1 VAILVDYRC
10 TACGGRHEAFVASP
24 APALRTCACGGEARR
39 LFSPVGMISGR
50 GSGAGDPGGRG
61 AGGADATTA
70 PAPGTAAAASAARRA
85 RQEKAEFASLC
96 AQNPDVPGLCHMSPS
111 AGRAWVAR
119 ARGDGRALDAELTRQ
134 QAAAAI
140 SPPTMADA
148 ISHEHTHTPALTS
161 PAREHHA

>member
-1 VAILVDYRC
+1 MAILVDYRC
-10 TACGGRHEAFVASP
+10 TACGSRHEAFVASP

-50 GSGAGDPGGRG
+50 GSG
-61 AGGADATTA
+61 GADATTA
-70 PAPGTAAAASAARRA
+70 PAPGTAAAASEARRA
-85 RQEKAEFASLC
+85 RKEKAEFASLC

-161 PAREHHA
+161 PAGEHHA